1 MFQHLRAAL
10 SNLLGALARARNAD
24 GLALVAELELEHG
37 IAVVRVHVMRE
48 TRPGSR
54 CLYFEGGEGKNNLA
68 KRISTPMFSLNPPLA
83 WKS

>member
-10 SNLLGALARARNAD
+10 PNLLGALARARNVD
-24 GLALVAELELEHG
+24 GLALVAELEHG